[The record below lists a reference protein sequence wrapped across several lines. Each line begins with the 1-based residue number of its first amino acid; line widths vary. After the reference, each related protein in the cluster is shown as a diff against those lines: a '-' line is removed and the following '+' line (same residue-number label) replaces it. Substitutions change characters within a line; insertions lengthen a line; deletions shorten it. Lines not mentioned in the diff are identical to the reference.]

1 MKQYNEVNKIV
12 KTEQMHILKIVKPLI
27 PIDYYRTCQTKQTS
41 REVINMLLSQILAIT
56 IHGKIYKGLA
66 KTINLKF
73 ISNVE

>member
-12 KTEQMHILKIVKPLI
+12 KTEQMHILNIAKHLI
-27 PIDYYRTCQTKQTS
+27 PIDYYSTCQTKQTQG
-41 REVINMLLSQILAIT
+41 EVINMLLSQILAFT
-56 IHGKIYKGLA
+56 THGKIYKDLT